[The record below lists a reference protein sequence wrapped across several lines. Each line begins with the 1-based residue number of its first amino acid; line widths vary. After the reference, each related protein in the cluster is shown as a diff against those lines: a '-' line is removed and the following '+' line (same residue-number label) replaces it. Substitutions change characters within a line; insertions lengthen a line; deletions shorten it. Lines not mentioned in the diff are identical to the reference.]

1 MAKSVFSGATPD
13 RRILSY
19 CERRATKPLITLC
32 SRKNYCTLIAL
43 SNEYSLFFEDGRDD
57 SEIEDPI
64 TWETV
69 TPNGAG
75 DCDDNGVFYILLNKF
90 VPTSFEEIYFFDF
103 DKIAHLEEL
112 NEKITAFFDEYIALL
127 FYYAS
132 VQDIFKPFKKNTL
145 IKKKHLFQMLNLR
158 FAMINL
164 KLIT

>member
-1 MAKSVFSGATPD
+1 M
-13 RRILSY
+13 
-19 CERRATKPLITLC
+19 
-32 SRKNYCTLIAL
+32 

-69 TPNGAG
+69 TPNGVG

-90 VPTSFEEIYFFDF
+90 VPISFEEIYFFDF

-127 FYYAS
+127 FHYAS
-132 VQDIFKPFKKNTL
+132 VQDIFKPF
-145 IKKKHLFQMLNLR
+145 IKKYLNKMKHLFQMQNLQ